1 MFFGGDPFAE
11 HFAQGGGGR
20 RPGGRGRPSANVD
33 TTKLYETLEVEKD
46 ADAKAIKKAYRK
58 MAIKHHPDKGGD
70 EHTFKEIN
78 AGKFFSQQFSAIYK
92 CENRC

>member
-11 HFAQGGGGR
+11 HFSQGGGGGGR
-20 RPGGRGRPSANVD
+20 RPGGRPASANVD
-33 TTKLYETLEVEKD
+33 TTKLYETLEIEKT

-70 EHTFKEIN
+70 EHHFKEVN
-78 AGKFFSQQFSAIYK
+78 AGEYYRRRRSLYNS
-92 CENRC
+92 N

>member
-11 HFAQGGGGR
+11 HFAGGG

-78 AGKFFSQQFSAIYK
+78 AG
-92 CENRC
+92 E

>member
-11 HFAQGGGGR
+11 HFSQGGGGGR
-20 RPGGRGRPSANVD
+20 RPGGAGGRGPSANVD
-33 TTKLYETLEVEKD
+33 TTKLYETLEIEKT

-70 EHTFKEIN
+70 EHHFKEVN
-78 AGKFFSQQFSAIYK
+78 AGEFLRRCTAIK
-92 CENRC
+92 NE